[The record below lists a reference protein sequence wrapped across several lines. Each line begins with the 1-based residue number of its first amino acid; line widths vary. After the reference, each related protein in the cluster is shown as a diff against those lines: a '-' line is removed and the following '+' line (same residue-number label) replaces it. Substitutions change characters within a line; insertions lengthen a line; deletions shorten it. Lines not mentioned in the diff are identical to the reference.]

1 MKQKR
6 SKQMQVPTIRHKKR
20 ITTRMCKVKKQQR
33 NEGATF
39 KTKKCDEHN
48 THNDDQC

>member
-1 MKQKR
+1 MK
-6 SKQMQVPTIRHKKR
+6 VPTIRREKGNA
-20 ITTRMCKVKKQQR
+20 TTMCKVKKQQT
-33 NEGATF
+33 NEGAKF